1 MKRKNPNEP
10 NGWTFIV
17 GGGRTIKDG
26 KAHWPDCV
34 AVFMPRQRAY
44 DILHSL
50 AVQLGEQELD
60 EISLS
65 WCGALEADDA

>member
-1 MKRKNPNEP
+1 MKRKNLDEP

-26 KAHWPDCV
+26 KAHWPDCIT
-34 AVFMPRQRAY
+34 VFMPRLRAY

-50 AVQLGEQELD
+50 AVQLSDQESD

-65 WCGALEADDA
+65 WCGALEDDDA